1 MYSANH
7 EWNVRDSHQ
16 VIKRIQI
23 VNRYI
28 KVLVGLLLLNLVI
41 NACGLIPSENQ
52 GQPTFVPVAPAS
64 PTVDVGSIPSPVTTY
79 EGEGSPTTPV
89 KTPLTELPPAADPTE
104 AAFSFPYPSSFPDP
118 AKYDW
123 QMLTGDLSRPV
134 GLTHVGDGSGR
145 LFVLEQEG
153 LIRIVQGRELL
164 AEPFLDIRDRVGS
177 NANEQGLLGLAF
189 HPQYPQN
196 GYLYVNYTDLNGGTV
211 IARYSVSADPGL
223 VDPGSEVRLLQIPQP
238 YGNHNGGA
246 LAFGPDGYLYIGTG
260 DGGSG
265 GDPLGNGQSLD
276 TLLGKILRIDVDNGD
291 PYTNPEGNLEG
302 EIWAN
307 GLRNPWRF
315 SFDRL
320 TGDLYIGDVGQG
332 DWEEINYLATGS
344 PGGANFGWNFREGA
358 HPFAGSPPAGLELI
372 DPVAEYDHSLGI
384 SVTGGVVYRG
394 GALPGFYG
402 TYLYGDY
409 GSGRVWGLF
418 PDPDGGWKNQ
428 ILFESGANITSF
440 GEDEDGEVYLVD
452 HKGFVF
458 KLVERE

>member
-1 MYSANH
+1 MNKYL
-7 EWNVRDSHQ
+7 R
-16 VIKRIQI
+16 
-23 VNRYI
+23 
-28 KVLVGLLLLNLVI
+28 VLIGLLLLNIVI
-41 NACGLIPSENQ
+41 SACGLIPSGDQE
-52 GQPTFVPVAPAS
+52 QPTFVAVAPAS
-64 PTVDVGSIPSPVTTY
+64 TIASIEAVPSPAATHEAEALSTAPV
-79 EGEGSPTTPV
+79 ESPQVDSTP
-89 KTPLTELPPAADPTE
+89 ADIPTE
-104 AAFSFPYPSSFPDP
+104 EPLSFRYPTSFPDP

-123 QMLTGDLSRPV
+123 QMLTGGLNRPV
-134 GLTHVGDGSGR
+134 GFTNAGDGSGW

-153 LIRIVQGRELL
+153 LIRIVQDQELL

-177 NANEQGLLGLAF
+177 NANEQGLLGLVF
-189 HPQYPQN
+189 HPQYTQN
-196 GYLYVNYTDLNGGTV
+196 GYLYVNYTDQNGGTV
-211 IARYSVSADPGL
+211 IARFSISADPGL
-223 VDPGSEVRLLQIPQP
+223 ADPESEVRLLQIPQP

-265 GDPLGNGQSLD
+265 GDPQGNGQSLD

-291 PYTNPEGNLEG
+291 PYTNPVGNLKG
-302 EIWAN
+302 EIWAY

-320 TGDLYIGDVGQG
+320 TGDLYMGDVGQG
-332 DWEEINYLATGS
+332 DWEEIDYWPAGN

-358 HPFAGSPPAGLELI
+358 HPFAGSPPVGLDLI
-372 DPVAEYDHSLGI
+372 DPVVEYDHSLGI

-394 GALPGFYG
+394 AALPGYNG
-402 TYLYGDY
+402 IYLYGDY

-418 PDPDGGWKNQ
+418 PDLDGGWKNQ

-458 KLVERE
+458 KLVEKE